1 MIAPFLISVAAIPA
15 LIAFW
20 LVAWLVANLLASPRP
35 VVARQRDRDER
46 RR

>member
-1 MIAPFLISVAAIPA
+1 
-15 LIAFW
+15 
-20 LVAWLVANLLASPRP
+20 VAWLVGNLLGSQRP

>member
-1 MIAPFLISVAAIPA
+1 MIAPFLIAVAAIPA

-20 LVAWLVANLLASPRP
+20 LVAWLVGNLLGSQRP

>member
-1 MIAPFLISVAAIPA
+1 
-15 LIAFW
+15 
-20 LVAWLVANLLASPRP
+20 VAWLVGNLLAGPRP